1 MNEAFISVAALQT
14 LIFLLAGYLSGN
26 VLYARVFARLFRKGD
41 IVEMSRDH
49 NPGAANA
56 FRYGGFW
63 CGVLTLVCDLLKG
76 FLPVFFYGVC
86 AEADPGGLS
95 LALVM
100 AAPVVGHAFPICS
113 RFQGGKAIAVS
124 FGSLLGLLPVWK
136 PVVLLAMFFIFF
148 SVVLRITPHYQRTLL
163 TYLCTAIS
171 MFFVAEKGAI
181 GVGFLMISGVVF
193 IKMLKS
199 KEEKEQMEVQLLW
212 MR

>member
-1 MNEAFISVAALQT
+1 MNEAFIPAAALKT
-14 LIFLLAGYLSGN
+14 LFFVLAGYLSGN
-26 VLYARVFARLFRKGD
+26 VLYAQVFARLLHKGD
-41 IVEMSRDH
+41 VVKMSRDH

-76 FLPVFFYGVC
+76 FLPVFFYGV

-100 AAPVVGHAFPICS
+100 TAPVIGHAFPICS
-113 RFQGGKAIAVS
+113 HFQGGKAIAVS

-136 PVVLLAMFFIFF
+136 PVMLLAMFFIFF

-171 MFFVAEKGAI
+171 MFFVAEERAI
-181 GVGFLMISGVVF
+181 GVGFLMISSVVF
-193 IKMLKS
+193 IKMLQS

>member
-1 MNEAFISVAALQT
+1 MNEAFIPVAALKT
-14 LIFLLAGYLSGN
+14 LFFVLAGYLSGN
-26 VLYARVFARLFRKGD
+26 VLYAQVFARLLHKGD
-41 IVEMSRDH
+41 VVKMSRDH

-76 FLPVFFYGVC
+76 FLPVFFYGV

-100 AAPVVGHAFPICS
+100 TAPVIGHAFPICS
-113 RFQGGKAIAVS
+113 HFQGGKAIAVS

-136 PVVLLAMFFIFF
+136 PVMLLAMFFIFF

-163 TYLCTAIS
+163 TYFCTAIS
-171 MFFVAEKGAI
+171 MFFVAEERAI
-181 GVGFLMISGVVF
+181 GVGFLMISSVVF
-193 IKMLKS
+193 IKMLQS